1 MARPTAAIKTLGC
14 KLNQFEGE
22 QMREQLE
29 ALGYCIVPFE
39 AAADLYVINSCTVT
53 TRTARDCRRLCR
65 RTKRLNPESVL
76 LVTGCYAQI
85 APRQLE
91 QIAAT
96 DVVIGN
102 AARGRLAQFVAPA
115 DAAPTTDCLPPYAE
129 TGPMIRTMSGHTR
142 AFVKVQE
149 GCDAHCAYCI
159 IPLARGPSRSV
170 PADDVMKQVNLL
182 VAAGCPEMVLIGTHL
197 GQYGADLSEDFDLT
211 RLVCKLCKLPDL
223 PRLRLSS
230 IEPREITGGLIEIV
244 AAGGRCLASDSS
256 RLGRG
261 KLCRHWHIPMQSGC
275 DEILQRMNRPYDIP
289 FYRSV
294 IEKIKSAQPDTA
306 IGADVIVGFPG
317 ETDEQFEQTRAFIES
332 LPLTYLHVFTY
343 SARPGTAAAGMPDQ
357 VRGQIRKERN
367 HILRAISGR
376 KRAAFAQNMV
386 GKQLEVVI
394 EQFAEASGDKL
405 SAITDNYLRAEVA
418 GFPGLIDSVAKIQVT
433 NAHGTTLHGELVDT
447 VKSLS

>member
-14 KLNQFEGE
+14 KLNQFESE

-96 DVVIGN
+96 DIVIAN
-102 AARGRLAQFVAPA
+102 AARGRLAQFVPSA
-115 DAAPTTDCLPPYAE
+115 DAPLTTDRLPPYAE

-170 PADDVMKQVNLL
+170 PADDVIKQVNLL
-182 VAAGCPEMVLIGTHL
+182 VAAGYPEIVLIGTHL
-197 GQYGADLSEDFDLT
+197 GKYGADLDEDTDLSG
-211 RLVCKLCKLPDL
+211 LVRKLCELPDL

-230 IEPREITGGLIEIV
+230 VEPREITDGLIELV
-244 AAGGRCLASDSS
+244 AAGGRRLEADSS
-256 RLGRG
+256 RSGWG

-275 DEILQRMNRPYDIP
+275 DEILQRMNRPYDTP
-289 FYRSV
+289 FYRSL
-294 IEKIKSAQPDTA
+294 IEKIKLTQPDTA

-317 ETDEQFEQTRAFIES
+317 ETDERFEQTRAFVES

-343 SARPGTAAAGMPDQ
+343 SARPGTAAARMPDQ
-357 VRGQIRKERN
+357 VPGQIRKERN
-367 HILRAISGR
+367 HILRAISER
-376 KRAAFAQNMV
+376 KRAAFANNMV

-394 EQFAEASGDKL
+394 EQFTEASDNEL

-418 GFPGLIDSVAKIQVT
+418 GSPELIGSVARIHVTKIEE
-433 NAHGTTLHGELVDT
+433 TTLHGELVE
-447 VKSLS
+447 

>member
-1 MARPTAAIKTLGC
+1 MATKTAAIKTLGC
-14 KLNQFEGE
+14 KLNQFESE

-53 TRTARDCRRLCR
+53 TRTASDCRRLCR
-65 RTKRLNPESVL
+65 GTKRLNPESVL
-76 LVTGCYAQI
+76 LITGCYAQV

-96 DVVIGN
+96 DIVIGN
-102 AARGRLAQFVAPA
+102 AARGRLAQFVPSAGTAPIA
-115 DAAPTTDCLPPYAE
+115 DLLPPYAE

-170 PADDVMKQVNLL
+170 PAGDVIEQANLL
-182 VAAGCPEMVLIGTHL
+182 VAAGYPEIVLIGTHL
-197 GQYGADLSEDFDLT
+197 GQYGADLEEDTDLRGLVR
-211 RLVCKLCKLPDL
+211 RLCQLPNL

-230 IEPREITGGLIEIV
+230 IEPCEITDELTELV
-244 AAGGRCLASDSS
+244 AAGGHCLEADSS
-256 RLGRG
+256 RLGWG

-275 DEILQRMNRPYDIP
+275 DEILQRMNRPYDTP

-317 ETDEQFEQTRAFIES
+317 ETDEQFEQTRAFVES

-343 SARPGTAAAGMPDQ
+343 SARPGTAAARMPDQ
-357 VRGQIRKERN
+357 VPGQVRKDRN
-367 HILRAISGR
+367 HILRVISER
-376 KRAAFAQNMV
+376 KRAAFAEKMV

-394 EQFAEASGDKL
+394 EQFTEASGDKL
-405 SAITDNYLRAEVA
+405 SAITDNYLRAAVA
-418 GFPGLIDSVAKIQVT
+418 GSPELVGSVAKVQVT
-433 NAHGTTLHGELVDT
+433 EAEGATLHGELVE
-447 VKSLS
+447 

>member
-1 MARPTAAIKTLGC
+1 
-14 KLNQFEGE
+14 
-22 QMREQLE
+22 MREQLE

-39 AAADLYVINSCTVT
+39 EPADLYVINSCTVT

-76 LVTGCYAQI
+76 LVTGCYAQVT
-85 APRQLE
+85 PEQLE

-96 DVVIGN
+96 DIVIGN
-102 AARGRLAQFVAPA
+102 AARGRLAEFVPFA
-115 DAAPTTDCLPPYAE
+115 DAPPPTDLLPPYAE
-129 TGPMIRTMSGHTR
+129 TGPMIRAMSGRTR
-142 AFVKVQE
+142 AFVKIQE

-159 IPLARGPSRSV
+159 IPLARGASRSV
-170 PADDVMKQVNLL
+170 PAGDVIKQVNLL
-182 VAAGCPEMVLIGTHL
+182 GAAGCPEIVLIGTHL

-211 RLVCKLCKLPDL
+211 RVVRKLCELPEL

-230 IEPREITGGLIEIV
+230 IEPREITNELIELV
-244 AAGGRCLASDSS
+244 AAGGRCLEADSS

-275 DEILQRMNRPYDIP
+275 DEILQRMNRPYDTA

-317 ETDEQFEQTRAFIES
+317 ETDEHLEQTRAFIES
-332 LPLTYLHVFTY
+332 LPLSYLHVFTY
-343 SARPGTAAAGMPDQ
+343 SARPGTAAARMPDQ
-357 VRGQIRKERN
+357 VPGQVRKERN
-367 HILRAISGR
+367 HILRAISER
-376 KRAAFAQNMV
+376 KRAAFAQKMV

-394 EQFAEASGDKL
+394 EQFTEASGDKL

-418 GFPGLIDSVAKIQVT
+418 GSPELVGSVAKIQVT
-433 NAHGTTLHGELVDT
+433 DAHGGTLHGELVE
-447 VKSLS
+447 